1 MRSPV
6 RSLTCCLLYLLSH
19 GVVCGVRRDLFRRL
33 CCESDDEEE
42 LACVITARNKS
53 LCYKK
58 KTNTPTQE
66 QASQPI
72 LTYPHVW

>member
-1 MRSPV
+1 MLSPLLAV
-6 RSLTCCLLYLLSH
+6 TCC
-19 GVVCGVRRDLFRRL
+19 GIRRDLFRRL

-42 LACVITARNKS
+42 LACVSARNKS

-66 QASQPI
+66 QASSPI
-72 LTYPHVW
+72 LIHPHLY